1 MTVLVA
7 RGVADQWAALE
18 ISVPAMAR
26 TIIAASQ

>member
-18 ISVPAMAR
+18 ISVTAMVRA
-26 TIIAASQ
+26 IIAAP